1 MMGNFPIKAWW
12 FGDFH
17 VQILEIWWFN
27 EAYVDGDL
35 GQKSEDMKIPVN
47 IRAGRTGGGE
57 ETIILGNTDTG
68 VNKKIITEYSF
79 IHDYF
84 FTDKK

>member
-1 MMGNFPIKAWW
+1 MI
-12 FGDFH
+12 
-17 VQILEIWWFN
+17 N

-47 IRAGRTGGGE
+47 IRAGRTGGEE

-68 VNKKIITEYSF
+68 VNKKNNN
-79 IHDYF
+79 
-84 FTDKK
+84 